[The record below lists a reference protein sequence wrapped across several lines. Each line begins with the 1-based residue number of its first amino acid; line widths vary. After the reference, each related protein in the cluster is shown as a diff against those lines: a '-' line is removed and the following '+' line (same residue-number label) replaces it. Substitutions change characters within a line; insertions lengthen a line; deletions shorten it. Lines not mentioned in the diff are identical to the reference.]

1 MLLLLPYFLA
11 GVPSSPQ
18 PRLVAKPQP
27 SAELMTADSALLK
40 AFEVVAEQPRF
51 KPTICWNCCVLLK
64 QEGGSSSTA
73 APGPTSLSGAPPGAQ
88 RHSWGSA
95 PRGERLGIITRVLV
109 PHAAFP
115 ECTRRVRC
123 LWNLQGK
130 AGAESS
136 PVALPVIPSVCR
148 QRCCLTHTCCRIS
161 RKSCN
166 ENLDFQSQGGLFSS
180 KECPFPQWN
189 TQDSQPDATLALE
202 EAESTERVSSPAQ
215 EGSDPEQLKIFESGY
230 GSNSQMQPVEV
241 LLLEE
246 TG

>member
-1 MLLLLPYFLA
+1 MLELLCVIKA
-11 GVPSSPQ
+11 GGGQ
-18 PRLVAKPQP
+18 QLH
-27 SAELMTADSALLK
+27 
-40 AFEVVAEQPRF
+40 
-51 KPTICWNCCVLLK
+51 
-64 QEGGSSSTA
+64 GSSRTNLPVRSSSRRSA
-73 APGPTSLSGAPPGAQ
+73 AQLAF
-88 RHSWGSA
+88 GS
-95 PRGERLGIITRVLV
+95 PRERLGIITRVLV

-166 ENLDFQSQGGLFSS
+166 ENLDFQSQRGLFSS

-215 EGSDPEQLKIFESGY
+215 EGFRS
-230 GSNSQMQPVEV
+230 
-241 LLLEE
+241 
-246 TG
+246 